1 MGDELV
7 LAPLSLFFPDMFG
20 MVGPGLTRV
29 QQRNDGDPADPH
41 DDFYLKQV
49 QRTQDPVSNLSH
61 VMRKPGFCIC
71 ENKVANQLCGSPA
84 AHLQLYFCQINS
96 HSHYFLNPKF
106 QAHGPLLWL
115 YHPVH
120 VVPGRKLQRPALT
133 HHMSFTNELLHDKSN
148 CYCDL
153 KSSAHLS
160 RDVRKPTFWFPTWS
174 DTNQA
179 VQLQKMARGL
189 KFRI

>member
-49 QRTQDPVSNLSH
+49 QRTQDPVSYLSH
-61 VMRKPGFCIC
+61 VMRKPDFCIC
-71 ENKVANQLCGSPA
+71 ENKVANLR
-84 AHLQLYFCQINS
+84 LYFCHINS

-106 QAHGPLLWL
+106 QASAPLLWL
-115 YHPVH
+115 YSPVH
-120 VVPGRKLQRPALT
+120 VGPGRKPQRQALT
-133 HHMSFTNELLHDKSN
+133 QHGSFTNELLHDKSN
-148 CYCDL
+148 CQCDL
-153 KSSAHLS
+153 KSSAHLIFL
-160 RDVRKPTFWFPTWS
+160 T
-174 DTNQA
+174 
-179 VQLQKMARGL
+179 L
-189 KFRI
+189 